1 MNIVKEERKIVLELT
16 AEEDKIIN
24 YFLEK
29 RGSNFLN
36 EYFVHFMETRKGVRQ
51 DEISHEL
58 YEKWKERDG
67 KLE

>member
-1 MNIVKEERKIVLELT
+1 MNIVKAERKIVLELT

-29 RGSNFLN
+29 RGVNFLN
-36 EYFVHFMETRKGVRQ
+36 EYFVHFMETRKGVRE

-58 YEKWKERDG
+58 YRKWKAEDG